1 MNNAS
6 SRWIWH
12 RSFVLARPAG
22 LAAMLALLAIGTV
35 AHAEVARVLPEGKLP
50 ADARLAPLKTLDG
63 YFPLEVPAT
72 REAWEA
78 RAAEVRNQLRVALG
92 LWPMPQATPANAV
105 IHGRID
111 RGDYTVEKVYF
122 ESWPGHFV
130 TGSLYRPKGRSGKL
144 PGVLHPHGHWANG
157 RFYDVGPKQIKQEIV
172 SGAERFEE
180 GGRSPLQSR
189 CVQSA
194 RMGCVAFHYDMVG
207 YGDSMQI
214 EHRPG
219 VRKGMNAPDN
229 FGYFSP
235 QAEQRLVHMMGLQ
248 TYNSIRALD
257 FLCSLEDVDAE
268 RIAVTGASGGGTQ
281 TFVLCALD
289 PRPKV
294 AFPAVMV
301 STAMQGGCT
310 CENCCYLRVGTGNIE
325 IAGLFAPKPLG
336 MTGAEDWTRE
346 IASKGLP
353 ELKQLYKLYGH
364 EELVMARPLL
374 QFGHNYNYVSRA
386 VMYTWLN
393 QHLGLGQPEPIVEE
407 DYKRLSPAELTVW
420 DAEHPRPPSGDD
432 YERSLV
438 KAIVAESD
446 RQLAAAQP
454 RDSASLEK
462 FRELV
467 GAGWRGIAG
476 GGLPAAG
483 AVTWEKLVEE
493 DRGSHLE
500 YRGLIREA
508 ARGAELP
515 ALFLHPKDA
524 AVKDVVLWVDPRG
537 KAALLDSSGA
547 PLPAVKKLLDAKLAV
562 AAVDLLY
569 QGEFLADGQPLAAQ
583 TMVGNPLLGFAG
595 YTYGYNAPLAVHR
608 ARDVL
613 ATLSFIRHYEA
624 KPERVHVVATGEA
637 AAWVALARA
646 LAPAAIDRA
655 ALAPLGFR
663 FGSAEQFN
671 DPNFVPGSVKY
682 GDLPG
687 LLAVAAP
694 GELWLADGASEAPQL
709 VRDAYAAAGAAD
721 KQHATTTADAAQA
734 ATEAVDWLLAK

>member
-1 MNNAS
+1 MHQSPIHFIPA
-6 SRWIWH
+6 RGAGIWCAAVAI
-12 RSFVLARPAG
+12 FLLVATPAQ
-22 LAAMLALLAIGTV
+22 
-35 AHAEVARVLPEGKLP
+35 AEVARVLPEGKLP

-78 RAAEVRNQLRVALG
+78 RAAELRQQLRVALG
-92 LWPMPQATPANAV
+92 LWPMPAATPANAV

-130 TGSLYRPKGRSGKL
+130 TGSLYRPQGRTGKL

-157 RFYDVGPKQIKQEIV
+157 RFYDVGPRQIKKDIV
-172 SGAERFEE
+172 DGAERFEE

-189 CVQSA
+189 CVQTA

-207 YGDSMQI
+207 YGDSRQI

-219 VRKGMNAPDN
+219 VRKAMNAPEN

-257 FLCSLEDVDAE
+257 FLCSLEEVDPE

-281 TFVLCALD
+281 TFILCALD

-346 IASKGLP
+346 IATKGLP
-353 ELKQLYKLYGH
+353 ELKKLYALLGS
-364 EELVMARPLL
+364 EDNVLARPLL

-386 VMYTWLN
+386 VMYSWLN
-393 QHLGLGQPEPIVEE
+393 RHLGLGLAEPIVEE
-407 DYKRLSPAELTVW
+407 DYQRLSPAELTVW
-420 DAEHPRPPSGDD
+420 DDAHPRPPSGDD

-438 KAIVAESD
+438 KAIVAEGE
-446 RQLAAAQP
+446 RQLAAAHP
-454 RDSASLEK
+454 RDSATLEQ

-467 GAGWRGIAG
+467 GSGWRGIVG
-476 GGLPAAG
+476 RGLPAAG
-483 AVTWEKLVEE
+483 AVTWEKLLEE
-493 DRGSHLE
+493 DRGEYLE
-500 YRGLIREA
+500 YRGLLREP

-515 ALFLHPKDA
+515 TIFLHPKEV

-537 KAALLDSSGA
+537 KSAIFDSSGA
-547 PLPAVKKLLDAKLAV
+547 PLPAIKKLLDADLAV

-569 QGEFLADGQPLAAQ
+569 QGEFLADGQPLARQ
-583 TMVGNPLLGFAG
+583 PMVGNPLLGYAG
-595 YTYGYNAPLAVHR
+595 YTFGYNPPLAVHR
-608 ARDVL
+608 ASDVL
-613 ATLSFIRHYEA
+613 AAVSFIRHYEA
-624 KPERVHVVATGEA
+624 KPEHVHVVATGEA
-637 AAWVALARA
+637 AAWVAIARA
-646 LAPAAIDRA
+646 VAPAAFDRA

-663 FGSAEQFN
+663 FASVEQFD

-682 GDLPG
+682 GDLPA
-687 LLAVAAP
+687 LLAVAAG
-694 GELWLADGASEAPQL
+694 GELLLADKTAEVPHL
-709 VRDAYAAAGAAD
+709 VRDAYAAAAAPGKLRASVASDPAQAGAA
-721 KQHATTTADAAQA
+721 
-734 ATEAVDWLLAK
+734 AVDWLLAK